1 MLHVPLIAGVE
12 AVLPRFELGRPARIA
27 AGGEERMQSGI
38 VVDEC
43 EASFP
48 TAETCECSGQA
59 MSIEGSGTVGARR
72 RARLRVLRDAERIV
86 G

>member
-1 MLHVPLIAGVE
+1 
-12 AVLPRFELGRPARIA
+12 
-27 AGGEERMQSGI
+27 MQSGI